1 MERISKYKTV
11 VNKISQILLSK
22 NNSKYCKLLVV
33 TKKRPIEQILEIYNE
48 GHRDFGENYV
58 HEIIEKCEKL
68 PNDINW
74 HFIGH
79 LQSNKCKKLISSVKN
94 LKVVESIDSFSLAEE
109 LNKQCLKLGTD
120 GLKIYIQI
128 NISEEKT
135 KSGVNKE
142 EVVDLYE
149 KISKTCEKIQV
160 AGIMSLGDIG
170 NVQQFN
176 EMMKIK
182 LEICEK
188 FTIDSNNFQISMGT
202 SDDYE
207 EAIKCGSNEIRV
219 GGLIFDI

>member
-1 MERISKYKTV
+1 MERISKYKSV
-11 VNKISQILLSK
+11 VSKLSEILVSA
-22 NNSKYCKLLVV
+22 NNTKYCKLLVV
-33 TKKRPIEQILEIYNE
+33 TKKRPIEQIMEIYNE

-58 HEIIEKCEKL
+58 HEIIEKSDKL
-68 PNDINW
+68 PQDINW

-94 LKVVESIDSFSLAEE
+94 LKVVESVDSLNLAEE
-109 LNKQCLKLGTD
+109 LNKQCIKLGTEK
-120 GLKIYIQI
+120 LKIYLQV

-135 KSGVNKE
+135 KSGLEKS
-142 EVVDLYE
+142 EVVELYE
-149 KISKTCEKIQV
+149 KISQSFEKIEV
-160 AGIMSLGDIG
+160 SGIMSLGDIG
-170 NVQQFN
+170 NIQQFN

-188 FTIDSNNFQISMGT
+188 FKIDNNNFQISMGT

-219 GGLIFDI
+219 GGLIFDV